1 MTTETANGNRSSLK
15 KREFTR
21 FSIPLL
27 RRCQDMR
34 GKRSPAC
41 DDKGCVARDEPR
53 LLGHQCCLH
62 SVNSCL
68 PWRELIS
75 QPPLSDICRMTRVF
89 RSAGSGLPDDGEL
102 EEGEGDR
109 K

>member
-1 MTTETANGNRSSLK
+1 
-15 KREFTR
+15 
-21 FSIPLL
+21 
-27 RRCQDMR
+27 MR

-102 EEGEGDR
+102 EEGRAIENDGLPQDALEGFLTFIQEGN
-109 K
+109 